1 MECRAVGRFI
11 GIPPRKA
18 RLVVDL
24 IRGRGI
30 SQALDTIRYTKKY
43 AARVIEKILKS
54 ALANA
59 QHNHGARNID
69 RLYVKEAFVDQGP
82 TIKRFRPRAMGRANP
97 IKKRSSHITIVLI
110 EREAAH

>member
-30 SQALDTIRYTKKY
+30 SQALDTMRYTKKY
-43 AARVIEKILKS
+43 AARAIEKILKS

-59 QHNHGARNID
+59 QHNHGSKNID

-97 IKKRSSHITIVLI
+97 IKKRSSHITIVLK
-110 EREAAH
+110 EKEAAL

>member
-30 SQALDTIRYTKKY
+30 NQALDTVRYTKKY
-43 AARVIEKILKS
+43 AAREIEKILKS

-59 QHNHGARNID
+59 QHNHGAKNID
-69 RLYVKEAFVDQGP
+69 RLFVKEAFVDQGP

-110 EREAAH
+110 EKEAAL